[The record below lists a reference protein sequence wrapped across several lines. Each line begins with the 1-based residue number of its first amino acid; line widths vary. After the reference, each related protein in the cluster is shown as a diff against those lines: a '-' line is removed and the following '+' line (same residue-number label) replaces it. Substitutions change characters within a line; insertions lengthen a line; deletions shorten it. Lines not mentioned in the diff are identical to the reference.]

1 MFSDME
7 SKGTINLKIQTTF
20 TKINITTILLSFAFS
35 LPFLSKFS
43 SLSMTDM
50 SQESHTK
57 GRSVPSLNMQ
67 ITYVH

>member
-43 SLSMTDM
+43 SLSMTGM